1 VRYWYKRY
9 TIISSLSSVL
19 AFCQQIDKYHIMLE
33 NCQRTEKIVNV
44 PVTVPLVFIS
54 VRCNGD
60 YVVVDDSEAGTLPT
74 GI

>member
-1 VRYWYKRY
+1 
-9 TIISSLSSVL
+9 
-19 AFCQQIDKYHIMLE
+19 MLE

-44 PVTVPLVFIS
+44 PVKVPLVFIS

>member
-1 VRYWYKRY
+1 MTPCEVLVQ
-9 TIISSLSSVL
+9 TIHNNNRCP

-74 GI
+74 RI